1 MKYQMP
7 DKCPVC
13 NGMLNITH
21 LKCSHCESSL
31 SGSFTPDTFSYLSS
45 EHKTFIEVFVMKRGN
60 IKEVEKELG
69 VSYPTV
75 RKLLDEVI
83 ENLMNL
89 NSGSKSADKE
99 IHRFKFV
106 MKMDFNGKNVYN
118 LKMPVE
124 LAKHYIKNDMIFM
137 DFEDDL
143 PDDRIHFIK
152 SEEYRDFLEK
162 NKGKLKFLKQ
172 IKSQDLMKLFENPV
186 AMTLIDLYNE
196 KDNTYVYMGIE
207 KFEV

>member
-1 MKYQMP
+1 
-7 DKCPVC
+7 
-13 NGMLNITH
+13 
-21 LKCSHCESSL
+21 
-31 SGSFTPDTFSYLSS
+31 
-45 EHKTFIEVFVMKRGN
+45 
-60 IKEVEKELG
+60 
-69 VSYPTV
+69 
-75 RKLLDEVI
+75 
-83 ENLMNL
+83 
-89 NSGSKSADKE
+89 
-99 IHRFKFV
+99 
-106 MKMDFNGKNVYN
+106 
-118 LKMPVE
+118 
-124 LAKHYIKNDMIFM
+124 MIFM